1 MSVNY
6 LSTIQIIS
14 TLQTISTQTNLII
27 ISSLNQLNINNSLLT
42 TSTINGLII
51 QSSIYQ
57 INTRSTINYLNSN
70 LNSTIYTL
78 QNEINNNIS
87 TINYYTDPKNYNSN
101 VINNNIYTSTQ
112 NDVWIRFINIAST
125 NAVNAISS
133 TKSTLNAISTTYSIS
148 LNYSNIGCNYR
159 IFGYANGGASI
170 DGYYFIYNYNIQN
183 PSNITKPFWQEL
195 NPYFNSYNLSTTL
208 SNISANI
215 FGLNQEIFP
224 YDVDLDNLSTS
235 QYYSSIIIRQ
245 VNLSTISVYQY
256 LSTVSSLVYNT
267 NIVSF
272 SNISTINY
280 INTSSLIVTSN
291 IISTITYIS
300 SYISTFNYIDTSTIL
315 SLSNLS
321 TIAYINLSTIS
332 GFSTINGYRTIS
344 TIDGYRNLSTIAGYS
359 TLIGLQSIV
368 DAGNIALLY
377 DPIVIYGLPSSL
389 IFAFQR
395 VSTLYAVNFKFLS
408 TTSTNYL
415 PLIQRGIVDN
425 DKLIS
430 SFTLINRLNSITYPI
445 YASTFDYTNA
455 YSAPY
460 KDLYDLYYTMFLG
473 ANVYYNFTL
482 SVVTNI
488 IPTFIRTSTLSAVST
503 TTGFSTL
510 YGYSTIKSTALISV
524 YSSITGFS
532 TLNALTILS
541 SFTYINTF
549 ISTFIRSDI
558 NNLNTTFSNMQSTL
572 VRL

>member
-321 TIAYINLSTIS
+321 TIAGTVRVIDIS
-332 GFSTINGYRTIS
+332 S
-344 TIDGYRNLSTIAGYS
+344 L
-359 TLIGLQSIV
+359 LQ
-368 DAGNIALLY
+368 
-377 DPIVIYGLPSSL
+377 PIVITGLPSSIINTFERINTL
-389 IFAFQR
+389 KTIEFAFLSS
-395 VSTLYAVNFKFLS
+395 STS
-408 TTSTNYL
+408 NYL
-415 PLIQRGIVDN
+415 PLIGGNIISYN
-425 DKLIS
+425 ELLS
-430 SFTLINRLNSITYPI
+430 SFNLINILLARSYPIFSSTLNYTTTYVQPTYPVTAP
-445 YASTFDYTNA
+445 YPTGTRFGNLVNA
-455 YSAPY
+455 YW
-460 KDLYDLYYTMFLG
+460 
-473 ANVYYNFTL
+473 NVYY
-482 SVVTNI
+482 STNLFFNQTNPLMSYI
-488 IPTFIRTSTLSAVST
+488 IPPYLTAST
-503 TTGFSTL
+503 TTGFSTIRGFSTINGFSTI
-510 YGYSTIKSTALISV
+510 YGYSTIGGVAKNILF
-524 YSSITGFS
+524 SSISYFS
-532 TLNALTILS
+532 TLNTQQILS
-541 SFTYINTF
+541 
-549 ISTFIRSDI
+549 
-558 NNLNTTFSNMQSTL
+558 TFSNLEINIINYISSDITNITNLVSSLQSTIDA
-572 VRL
+572 VII